1 MGVVFAVEL
10 LPLAILG
17 IPSGSVLDHLGARK
31 TMLICDAARAPL
43 MALIPVLHLA
53 GALSFDVLLVI
64 VAVTG
69 VFSTPYFA
77 AQRLVIPEVVGDDD
91 VMVARGNAL
100 VEGATNVASFG
111 GPAAAGILIAT
122 LGAVAVLWIDAATF
136 VISFAL
142 IAFLVPARYPRANS
156 ATRTHVLDG
165 LRYIRR
171 DRPVARATASSI
183 VFGFVFRLLFVSF
196 PLLAFYRYDR
206 DPRIAG
212 WLFAI
217 WGGGAIIGSVSAYR
231 LVALARPMRAAAVAG
246 MATALPLWLLVP
258 NLGFAFIAV
267 GVALSAA
274 AIPTINAPYLAMLS
288 TRVPQ
293 QLQGRVLQAIMTINS
308 FAGPLAYLVAAPII
322 IGLGLTW
329 TYAIIAAAATVA
341 GLNFVLAAAG
351 MTAAGSPSVAS

>member
-1 MGVVFAVEL
+1 MGIVFAVEL

-17 IPSGSVLDHLGARK
+17 VPSGSVLDRLGART

-43 MALIPVLHLA
+43 LALIPLLHFV
-53 GALSFDVLLVI
+53 GGLSFAALVVI
-64 VAVTG
+64 VALSG

-77 AQRLVIPEVVGDDD
+77 AQRLVIPEVIGEGE

-100 VEGATNVASFG
+100 VEGATNLASLG
-111 GPAAAGILIAT
+111 GPAAAGILIAA

-142 IAFLVPARYPRANS
+142 IVLLVPAPYPTPKS
-156 ATRTHVLDG
+156 AERTHVLDG
-165 LRYIRR
+165 LRYVIR
-171 DRPVARATASSI
+171 DRPVARAAASSI

-217 WGGGAIIGSVSAYR
+217 WGGGAIVGSVAAYR
-231 LVALARPMRAAAVAG
+231 FVSLARPMRAAAFAG
-246 MATALPLWLLVP
+246 IATALPLWLLVP

-267 GVALSAA
+267 GVALSSA

-293 QLQGRVLQAIMTINS
+293 QLQGRVLQSIMTINN

-329 TYAIIAAAATVA
+329 SYAIIAAAATVA
-341 GLNFVLAAAG
+341 GLNFLLAAAK
-351 MTAAGSPSVAS
+351 MTAAEPDNR